1 MELDFDG
8 ARCMQDDAG
17 CWLCLRVSAA
27 QAARAFVAGMKDAVY
42 TVCMKRKRQ
51 KRSLDA
57 NAYAWVLME
66 KIAAAVGRSKD
77 DKYLDMLSK
86 TAITDYDK
94 LLKPFGLNPDDP
106 AFWNKGLGLISHYI
120 DELERLDKKVFGK

>member
-1 MELDFDG
+1 M
-8 ARCMQDDAG
+8 
-17 CWLCLRVSAA
+17 
-27 QAARAFVAGMKDAVY
+27 
-42 TVCMKRKRQ
+42 
-51 KRSLDA
+51 
-57 NAYAWVLME
+57 
-66 KIAAAVGRSKD
+66 
-77 DKYLDMLSK
+77 DMLSK